1 MPAVREASGKHLHR
15 RTLAPED
22 WRGVCGQAVKAFS
35 ASVGRALPWQSRGRV
50 QWFLEKQRRG
60 GAPAPLLL
68 QLLKALGSCCRQV
81 RCPPE

>member
-1 MPAVREASGKHLHR
+1 MPAVREGSGKHLHR
-15 RTLAPED
+15 RTSAPEG

-35 ASVGRALPWQSRGRV
+35 ASAGRDLPWQSRGRV

-68 QLLKALGSCCRQV
+68 CLPETLGILLQGR
-81 RCPPE
+81 